1 MSIGKPQV
9 CAFGLGLVSAV
20 SIVVIIVCL
29 KNNSTVWALGSSSKT
44 STLIG
49 TRDAADEDYQLLNG
63 TNKIPHILHQ
73 SWVNS
78 SVPKHYS
85 AWRQSWVK
93 NHRHWEFKLWTDADN
108 DALVRQY
115 MPWFLARY
123 EEYDEPVMRADAVRY
138 LYMHK

>member
-1 MSIGKPQV
+1 MYIGRPQV
-9 CAFGLGLVSAV
+9 CAFALGLVSAV

-29 KNNSTVWALGSSSKT
+29 KSNSTVWALGSISKA
-44 STLIG
+44 STLIS

-78 SVPKHYS
+78 SVQKHYS

-108 DALVRQY
+108 DVLVRQY

-138 LYMHK
+138 LYMHR